1 MSGAARSTLVET
13 LSERARLAPLADR
26 LAIAAAVTL
35 PWSVTASSIAII
47 IWLLVVLPTLDWRAL
62 RRSFSIPAGGMPV
75 LLLLLAIVGVAWSS
89 AAPAEQFGSIK
100 IFARL
105 LIIGVL
111 FAQFQRSERGPHVVG
126 AFLASCAALLVV
138 SWLYWLVPSLA
149 MTGRYPG
156 VPVKDYIIQSGEFL
170 ICVFALGHLSLDAWQ
185 RGRRRRSLVLGV
197 LALLFLANI
206 GYVASARSTLVAAVA
221 LLLLFVCQRFGW
233 RQATGMVTL
242 AAVIAGLTWMS
253 SSYLR
258 SRVLDVVHEV
268 RDYRTRGQA
277 TSSGYRLEFWTRSI
291 AIVSQA
297 PILGH
302 GTGSQREQFRR
313 TATATEGM
321 GALTTDNPHNQTLF
335 VAIQFGGVGT
345 VLLYAM
351 WLAHML
357 LFRGD
362 GLTAWIGMALIVQS
376 IIAGL
381 FNSSL
386 VEFTHG
392 WMYIF
397 GVGVLGG
404 MMLRANAS
412 GVAGRSG

>member
-47 IWLLVVLPTLDWRAL
+47 VWLLVVLPTLDWWAL
-62 RRSFSIPAGGMPV
+62 RRSFSIPAGAMPV
-75 LLLLLAIVGVAWSS
+75 LLLLLAIVGVTWSS
-89 AAPAEQFGSIK
+89 ATPVEQFGSIK

-111 FAQFQRSERGPHVVG
+111 FVQFQRSERGLQVVG
-126 AFLASCAALLVV
+126 AFLASCAALLIV

-149 MTGRYPG
+149 ITGRFPG

-185 RGRRRRSLVLGV
+185 RGQHLRSLVLGL

-233 RQATGMVTL
+233 RQAAGVVTL
-242 AAVIAGLTWMS
+242 AALVAVLTWMS
-253 SSYLR
+253 SPYLR
-258 SRVLDVVHEV
+258 TRVLDVVHEIQ
-268 RDYRTRGQA
+268 DYRTNAAG

-313 TATATEGM
+313 NATASEGI
-321 GALTTDNPHNQTLF
+321 GASTTDNPHNQTLF

-357 LFRGD
+357 LFRGE
-362 GLTAWIGMALIVQS
+362 GLAAWIGMALVVQN

-404 MMLRANAS
+404 MMLRA
-412 GVAGRSG
+412 RP